1 MVTAVGSDDRNPSA
15 SDRRAVG
22 GADEVVDVQ
31 PRRTGEHRDR
41 RARRSGDGHR
51 TEARVVRR
59 RSMGEG
65 QAQDGRQLFEAVRRR
80 IEQHDDE
87 APGPSVLLCAQVRKG
102 KWPAPPV
109 NRLDDTVP
117 DGLAG
122 GPPLAGPGDRV
133 LVSHTLG
140 ARCCARSRQEQ
151 HQKQTKE
158 AARPTAITM
167 KAARFRR
174 GSAGAKGVGRT
185 VRTGCGRPKT
195 GLQSAIRTSAL
206 SEIRASRRPTSG
218 GSAETGSLCVIA

>member
-22 GADEVVDVQ
+22 GADEPVDVQ

-51 TEARVVRR
+51 TEERVVRR
-59 RSMGEG
+59 RSMGEA

-87 APGPSVLLCAQVRKG
+87 APGPAVLLCDQVRKG
-102 KWPAPPV
+102 EWPAPV

-122 GPPLAGPGDRV
+122 GPPLAGPGDGV
-133 LVSHTLG
+133 LVSHT
-140 ARCCARSRQEQ
+140 
-151 HQKQTKE
+151 
-158 AARPTAITM
+158 AITI

-174 GSAGAKGVGRT
+174 GSAGAKGVGRA
-185 VRTGCGRPKT
+185 VRTGYGRPKT
-195 GLQSAIRTSAL
+195 GLPSAIRTSAP

-218 GSAETGSLCVIA
+218 GSAETGPLRVIVRLP